1 MEQLNCNWIVWY
13 HYDMNSWTIDSFVE
27 LVKITTVEEFWY
39 FVESLKTVNNLL
51 IEHLYI
57 MREGI
62 KPMWEDPRNRN
73 GGCWS
78 IKIDIK
84 DTYVTFVKILMYIIS
99 ENILVNNDDNLSE
112 GITGISLCQ
121 KNNYNCIL
129 QIWSSDKKYNK
140 VNYLPKEFNDSFG
153 YNIIFRSHSPEY

>member
-1 MEQLNCNWIVWY
+1 MERLNCNWIVWY
-13 HYDMNSWTIDSFVE
+13 HYDINSWTIDSFVE
-27 LVKITTVEEFWY
+27 LIKITTVQEFWY
-39 FVESLKTVNNLL
+39 FVESLKTISNLL
-51 IEHLYI
+51 IEHMYI

-84 DTYVTFVKILMYIIS
+84 DTYVTFVKILMYLIT
-99 ENILVNNDDNLSE
+99 ENILVNNEENLSE
-112 GITGISLCQ
+112 GITGVSLCQ

-129 QIWSSDKKYNK
+129 QIWNSDKKYNK
-140 VNYLPKEFNDSFG
+140 VNYLPKEFTDSFG
-153 YNIIFRSHSPEY
+153 VDILFRIHNPEY